1 MTHLTMEQLLALR
14 EPGLEPGL
22 EAARSHQASC
32 PACQAEADRL
42 AQRIARLKA
51 LPAPRPGRDRFLE
64 VRTRFVAERRRK
76 RLRWSAA
83 GSLALAASVALFVMV
98 RPDDLAQR
106 IPVPAGQGYAAGNEL
121 EATMA
126 RSQELEAALQAW
138 DPDTRVIDGRTAAIA
153 ARLEDQLGT
162 LDRQLEVVG
171 TLSRDNPT
179 EQLRLWRERVGLL
192 NALVDVHMTRASYA
206 GM

>member
-1 MTHLTMEQLLALR
+1 ML
-14 EPGLEPGL
+14 
-22 EAARSHQASC
+22 
-32 PACQAEADRL
+32 
-42 AQRIARLKA
+42 
-51 LPAPRPGRDRFLE
+51 RPG
-64 VRTRFVAERRRK
+64 
-76 RLRWSAA
+76 
-83 GSLALAASVALFVMV
+83 
-98 RPDDLAQR
+98 DLAQR
-106 IPVPAGQGYAAGNEL
+106 IPVPAGQGYAASSEL

-138 DPDTRVIDGRTAAIA
+138 DPDSRVIDGRTAAIA

-171 TLSRDNPT
+171 ALSRDNPA

-192 NALVDVHMTRASYA
+192 NALVDVHVTRATYA

>member
-22 EAARSHQASC
+22 DTARRHHAAC

-51 LPAPRPGRDRFLE
+51 LPAPRPGRDGFLE
-64 VRTRFVAERRRK
+64 VRSRFVAERRRK
-76 RLRWSAA
+76 QLRWVGA
-83 GSLALAASVALFVMV
+83 GSLALAASVALLILL
-98 RPDDLAQR
+98 RPGDLAQR
-106 IPVPAGQGYAAGNEL
+106 LPVPAGQGYAAANEL
-121 EATMA
+121 EAMKA

-138 DPDTRVIDGRTAAIA
+138 DPDHRVIDGRTAAIA

-171 TLSRDNPT
+171 TLSSDNPAG
-179 EQLRLWRERVGLL
+179 ELPLWRERVGLL